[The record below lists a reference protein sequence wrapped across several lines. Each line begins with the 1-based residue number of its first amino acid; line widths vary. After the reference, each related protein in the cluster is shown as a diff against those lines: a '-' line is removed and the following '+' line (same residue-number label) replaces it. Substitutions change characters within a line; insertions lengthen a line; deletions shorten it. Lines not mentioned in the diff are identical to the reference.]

1 MPLDTSSYP
10 TLRYIIDNAESEL
23 ESSESQITPTVRAIY
38 EGGFEN
44 QFSDCLTERIASLD
58 KDIEVMCS
66 YHYQGFIDCVKELLK
81 VQSMVKTLQEEI
93 TEIDIHIQD
102 SSLELVQSHE
112 SLIPHR
118 LELKNMALTIQAIK
132 LCIPVSPTGRD
143 NLDLYNKLKKEMS
156 NKNIP
161 RITYYSAIKIL
172 GHLEHTHL
180 PPIMSFS
187 FASIMNQQIPKTR
200 QTIKDVSRCDMKEF
214 LKSIRDMSPDI
225 GMNAGWQG
233 QGALNIPM
241 EHVLGRRPASTEDG
255 PLDFINFA
263 PIYYCLHIYSVIVI
277 TVYSRIPIYR
287 YPRGDHPGQS
297 GSDCIF
303 TA

>member
-1 MPLDTSSYP
+1 
-10 TLRYIIDNAESEL
+10 
-23 ESSESQITPTVRAIY
+23 
-38 EGGFEN
+38 
-44 QFSDCLTERIASLD
+44 
-58 KDIEVMCS
+58 
-66 YHYQGFIDCVKELLK
+66 
-81 VQSMVKTLQEEI
+81 MVKTLQEEI

-112 SLIPHR
+112 SLISHR

-132 LCIPVSPTGRD
+132 LCIPV
-143 NLDLYNKLKKEMS
+143 LDLYNKLKKEMS
-156 NKNIP
+156 NKN
-161 RITYYSAIKIL
+161 YYSAIKIL

-225 GMNAGWQG
+225 GMNAMWQA

-303 TA
+303 TG